1 MQLISFTDGQGP
13 FGYTELSEAYYANS
27 RALADAGNLLPYFAG
42 SGWSFARRYY
52 DKEVSSVTISLV
64 NFAALIIVVILFGS
78 FSAFFVPRLPL
89 DMPRRGFDLY
99 SWMTAFAAQ
108 ELVPD
113 RKSRIGKL
121 MELDEIMEDARDL
134 KFRYVA

>member
-13 FGYTELSEAYYANS
+13 FGYTELSESYYANS

-42 SGWSFARRYY
+42 SGWSFAHRYD
-52 DKEVSSVTISLV
+52 DKEVSSVTIILV
-64 NFAALIIVVILFGS
+64 NFAALIVIVLLFGLL
-78 FSAFFVPRLPL
+78 SAFFVPRLPL

-121 MELDEIMEDARDL
+121 MELDEIMEDASDL